1 MNALTQMKEEFKTLQ
16 ERIEALNVEMQEK
29 SKVLMKEAL
38 RDFFEQYDGVVQ
50 NLFWRQYTP
59 YFNDGESC
67 EFSVYDTH
75 ITLVINKDED
85 EDDEDEGSTVYGPED
100 IARFKETIE
109 LWESFNRDPK
119 AEALKYQSYYIQKY
133 KRDPFEADKWSG
145 KTSAQRMNEWT
156 PDYFSLDVRRKQLAD
171 AEYLVANYPTLKDDY
186 QEISRLIA
194 GINEDIMKA
203 MFGDHAKVICSKDG
217 IEVEEYQH
225 D

>member
-16 ERIEALNVEMQEK
+16 ERIEALNAEMQEK

-38 RDFFEQYDGVVQ
+38 RDFFEKYDGVVQ

-67 EFSVYDTH
+67 EFGVHDVH
-75 ITLVINKDED
+75 ITLTSDV
-85 EDDEDEGSTVYGPED
+85 DDEDLEEGSEVYGPED
-100 IARFKETIE
+100 IAKFKEKIE
-109 LWESFNRDPK
+109 QWESFNRDPK
-119 AEALKYQSYYIQKY
+119 AAALKYQSYYIQKY

-156 PDYFSLDVRRKQLAD
+156 PDYISLDVRRKELAV
-171 AEYLVANYPTLKDDY
+171 AENLIANYPTLKADY
-186 QEISRLIA
+186 LDIYSLIA

-217 IEVEEYQH
+217 IEVEEYEH

>member
-16 ERIEALNVEMQEK
+16 ERIEALNLEMQEK

-67 EFSVYDTH
+67 EFSVYDVR
-75 ITLVINKDED
+75 ITLVSDD
-85 EDDEDEGSTVYGPED
+85 EDDEDDEGSTVYGRED
-100 IARFKETIE
+100 IAKFKEMIA
-109 LWESFNRDPK
+109 LWESFNKDPVTT
-119 AEALKYQSYYIQKY
+119 ALEYQTDYIQKY
-133 KRDPFEADKWSG
+133 KCDPFEADRWSG
-145 KTSAQRMNEWT
+145 KTPKQKMDDWT
-156 PDYFSLDVRRKQLAD
+156 PDYCTLEYRQKQLAD
-171 AEYLVANYPTLKDDY
+171 AEHLVANYPVLRSDY
-186 QEISRLIA
+186 LDISILIA

-203 MFGDHAKVICSKDG
+203 MFGDHVKVICSKDG
-217 IEVEEYQH
+217 IEVEEYEH

>member
-16 ERIEALNVEMQEK
+16 ERIEALNAEMQEK

-38 RDFFEQYDGVVQ
+38 RDFFEKYDGVVQ

-67 EFSVYDTH
+67 EFSVYDVH
-75 ITLVINKDED
+75 ITLTSDV
-85 EDDEDEGSTVYGPED
+85 DDEDLEEGSEVYGPED
-100 IARFKETIE
+100 IAKFKEKIAQ
-109 LWESFNRDPK
+109 WESFNRGPR
-119 AEALKYQSYYIQKY
+119 AAALKYQTDYIQKY
-133 KRDPFEADKWSG
+133 KRDPFEADRWSG
-145 KTSAQRMNEWT
+145 KTSKERMDDWK
-156 PDYFSLDVRRKQLAD
+156 PDYCSLEYRQYQLAA
-171 AEYLVANYPTLKDDY
+171 AEHLVANYPTLRADY
-186 QEISRLIA
+186 LDISKLIA

-217 IEVEEYQH
+217 IEVEEYEH

>member
-16 ERIEALNVEMQEK
+16 ERIEALNTEMQEK

-38 RDFFEQYDGVVQ
+38 RDFFEKYDGVVQ

-75 ITLVINKDED
+75 IILVINKD
-85 EDDEDEGSTVYGPED
+85 EDDEDEGSTVYGPDDVIKLEEKV
-100 IARFKETIE
+100 AV
-109 LWESFNRDPK
+109 WESFNKDPIG
-119 AEALKYQSYYIQKY
+119 AALEHQTNYIQQF
-133 KRDPFEADKWSG
+133 KRDPFEADRWSG
-145 KTSAQRMNEWT
+145 KTPKQKMAAWQ
-156 PDYFSLDVRRKQLAD
+156 PDYYSLEHRQKQLVD
-171 AEYLVANYPTLKDDY
+171 AKHLVANYPTLKDDY
-186 QEISRLIA
+186 RDIATLIA

-217 IEVEEYQH
+217 IEVEEYEH

>member
-38 RDFFEQYDGVVQ
+38 RDFFEKYDGVVH
-50 NLFWRQYTP
+50 NLFWKQFTP
-59 YFNDGESC
+59 FFADGESC
-67 EFSVYDTH
+67 EFSVYNTH
-75 ITLVINKDED
+75 ITLVSDVEDED
-85 EDDEDEGSTVYGPED
+85 EDDEGSTVYGPED
-100 IARFKETIE
+100 ISKFKEMIE
-109 LWESFNRDPK
+109 IWENFNRDPVTTVL
-119 AEALKYQSYYIQKY
+119 EYQTNYIQKY
-133 KRDPFEADKWSG
+133 KRDPFETDRWSG
-145 KTSAQRMNEWT
+145 KTSAQRMDEWT
-156 PDYFSLDVRRKQLAD
+156 PDYCSLEHRQKQLAA
-171 AEYLVANYPTLKDDY
+171 AEHLVANYPTLKDDY

-217 IEVEEYQH
+217 IEVEEYEH

>member
-16 ERIEALNVEMQEK
+16 ERIEALNAEMQEK

-67 EFSVYDTH
+67 EFSVHDVH
-75 ITLVINKDED
+75 ITLTSDVDDED
-85 EDDEDEGSTVYGPED
+85 EDDEGSNVYGPDD
-100 IARFKETIE
+100 IPKFKELIE
-109 LWESFNRDPK
+109 LWESFNKDPK
-119 AEALKYQSYYIQKY
+119 AAALKYQTYYIQKY
-133 KRDPFEADKWSG
+133 GRDLFETDRWSG
-145 KTSAQRMNEWT
+145 KTSAQKMDEWK
-156 PDYFSLDVRRKQLAD
+156 PDYCSLEYRQKQLAA
-171 AEYLVANYPTLKDDY
+171 AEHLVSNYPTLRADY
-186 QEISRLIA
+186 LDISKLIA

-217 IEVEEYQH
+217 IEVEEYEH